1 MFSKILTPR
10 PLSRRSVLGGAAA
23 AAVSLGLSACTPARF
38 GSGFTEI
45 TFHQSKPEVIG
56 YFDEVIENFHAA
68 QSRIRVVHDFSSNL
82 SAGFV
87 RSNPPDLGCLN
98 YNFEIA
104 RYVEHGALSDLSDLP
119 EAKRI
124 NADLVPLIEQT
135 ATYPGRTSVIPYSFM
150 AAGVL
155 YNRQIFAEQG
165 LTVPTTW
172 SEFIA
177 VCDVLTAAGI
187 TPIYGTFKD
196 PWTVSQGLFDYT
208 VGGSVDVASLFN
220 ELESLGHNV
229 GPSSSVSFEK
239 ALAHPMKR
247 MVELA
252 AYVNADA
259 NSRSYGDGNLAF
271 ANGEAAMYFQGP
283 WALSEIAKTAPDL
296 PIGAFPLPMTEVAAD
311 RKIRVNVDLA
321 LWIPE
326 ASTKKAAAREFLSYL
341 MQPEIINA
349 YNAVNNAFGVTT
361 DAPPVTHPTLVD
373 LQPFYDDAAFS
384 LGASQLVPQSIP
396 VQNYAQA
403 MVLDDD
409 PAATLRTLDA
419 DWARLAFR
427 S

>member
-1 MFSKILTPR
+1 MFSSIPNSRPITRRTILA
-10 PLSRRSVLGGAAA
+10 GAAA
-23 AAVSLGLSACTPARF
+23 AAVSLGLSACSP
-38 GSGFTEI
+38 GSSAVTEI
-45 TFHQSKPEVIG
+45 TFYQSKPEVIG
-56 YFDEVIENFHAA
+56 YFDEVIKQFHAS

-87 RSNPPDLGCLN
+87 RSSPPDLGCLN
-98 YNFEIA
+98 YNFEVA
-104 RYVEHGALSDLSDLP
+104 RYVERGAFSDLSDLP

-124 NADLVPLIEQT
+124 NPDLLPIIEQT
-135 ATYPGRTSVIPYSFM
+135 ANYPGRTSVIPYSFM

-155 YNRQIFAEQG
+155 YNRQIFAQQG

-177 VCDVLTAAGI
+177 VCDALTAAAI

-208 VGGSVDVASLFN
+208 VGGSVDVAGLFSD
-220 ELESLGHNV
+220 LKSQGANV

-239 ALAHPMKR
+239 VLADPMQRMAL
-247 MVELA
+247 LA
-252 AYVNADA
+252 AYSNANA
-259 NSRSYGDGNLAF
+259 GSRGYGDGNLAF

-296 PIGAFPLPMTEVAAD
+296 SIGAFPLPMTEDAAD
-311 RKIRVNVDLA
+311 RKVRVNVDLA

-326 ASTKKAAAREFLSYL
+326 ASRKKDAAREFLSYL

-349 YNAVNNAFGVTT
+349 YNATNNAFGVTT
-361 DAPPVTHPTLVD
+361 DAPPVTQPTLAD
-373 LQPFYDDAAFS
+373 LQPFYDDAAFT

-396 VQNYAQA
+396 LQNYAQG
-403 MVLDDD
+403 MVLGSD
-409 PAATLRTLDA
+409 PRSTLRTLDA

>member
-1 MFSKILTPR
+1 MPYAR
-10 PLSRRSVLGGAAA
+10 PLTRRAVLAGAAA
-23 AAVSLGLSACTPARF
+23 TAVGLGLSACAPGRS
-38 GSGFTEI
+38 GSGVTEM
-45 TFHQSKPEVIG
+45 TFYQSKPEVIG
-56 YFDEVIENFHAA
+56 YFDEVITKFHAS
-68 QSRIRVVHDFSSNL
+68 QSRVRVVHDFSSNL

-104 RYVEHGALSDLSDLP
+104 RYVEHGALSDLSDMP

-124 NADLVPLIEQT
+124 NADLLPLVEQT
-135 ATYPGRTSVIPYSFM
+135 ASYPGRTSVIPYSFM

-155 YNRQIFAEQG
+155 YNRQIFADQG
-165 LTVPTTW
+165 LAVPTIW

-177 VCDVLTAAGI
+177 VCDALTAAGI
-187 TPIYGTFKD
+187 TPVYGTFKD

-220 ELESLGHNV
+220 DLKSLGADV

-239 ALAHPMKR
+239 MLADPMKR
-247 MVELA
+247 MVEVA
-252 AYVNADA
+252 AYLNLDAD
-259 NSRSYGDGNLAF
+259 SRGYGDGNLAF
-271 ANGEAAMYFQGP
+271 GNGEAAMYFQGP
-283 WALSEIAKTAPDL
+283 WALNEIAKTAPTL
-296 PIGAFPLPMTEVAAD
+296 SVGAFPLPMTEDPAD

-326 ASTKKAAAREFLSYL
+326 ASKKKAAAREFLAYL

-349 YNAVNNAFGVTT
+349 YNAANNAFGVTT

-396 VQNYAQA
+396 LQNYAQGMA
-403 MVLDDD
+403 LGADTTS
-409 PAATLRTLDA
+409 TLRTLDA